1 MDLTP
6 RPRAYSL
13 LLIGLYASGL
23 CVSSAF
29 AQSGSNRIEEVSVLG
44 RQLNL
49 IGSATS
55 ASEGQISQT
64 ELDLR
69 PLLRVGEVLETV
81 PGLVATQHSGS
92 GKANQFFLRG
102 FNLDHGTDFAT
113 HVDGMPVN
121 MRSHGHGQ
129 GYTDLN
135 FLIPELINS
144 IAFTKGSYDAAS
156 GDFSGAGSAQISTAN
171 QLAETRFSIGG
182 GDFGFR
188 RALLTGSTP
197 AAGGE
202 LLYGIE
208 QQDYAGAWDSID
220 EDVDRKNLWLKQSWG
235 DSRAGFDLMFMAYDN
250 SWNSADQIPE
260 RAVASGLITEFGSID
275 TTVGGESSR
284 YSLSSN
290 WRGSNALGD
299 FRASAYAID
308 YEMNLFS
315 NFSYF
320 VEPTGDQ
327 FQQLDDRRL
336 FGGQIEQDLQ
346 TQIATMELRNT
357 FGLQLRRDDIA
368 GVGLRSSNQRELRG
382 DIRFDAVDQSSA
394 SAYWEGELSLTSKL
408 RATTSLRY
416 DNFDFDVT
424 ALAAGDASTLAANTG
439 SAGEDLVTGSV
450 SLSYAVDDR
459 LEFYASIGQGFH
471 SNDARGVISARDPM
485 SGEAIAAGDPLVK
498 TQGSEIGAR
507 LFLTE
512 RLNAS
517 LALWQLDVDSEL
529 LFVGDAGNTEDTGV
543 GSERQGVE
551 LTGYYQFAEMWSLD
565 LEYAYAD
572 STFATPVDGFSDIP
586 GSLEHVFSG
595 GIGFRR
601 PDGFHGYLRLRH
613 FGDYKLDGGVDADG
627 STLLNARL
635 GYAFNDRLSVTL
647 DALNLLD
654 SRDRDIQYFYE
665 SQLREEPA
673 PVEDR
678 HFHVFEPRAIR
689 AYLEYT
695 F

>member
-1 MDLTP
+1 MNSASIRSTP
-6 RPRAYSL
+6 RLPFILA
-13 LLIGLYASGL
+13 IGLACG
-23 CVSSAF
+23 A
-29 AQSGSNRIEEVSVLG
+29 AQAQERGIEEVSVVG

-55 ASEGQISQT
+55 ASEGQISQQ

-135 FLIPELINS
+135 FLIPELVGS
-144 IAFTKGSYDAAS
+144 IEFTKGSYDAAS
-156 GDFSGAGSAQISTAN
+156 GDFAGAGSARINVASRPVD
-171 QLAETRFSIGG
+171 TRLSLGG

-188 RALLTGSTP
+188 RALLTGSAD
-197 AAGGE
+197 AAGGTFI
-202 LLYGIE
+202 YGVE

-235 DSRAGFDLMFMAYDN
+235 TAESGFDITFMGYDN
-250 SWNSADQIPE
+250 TWNSADQIPE
-260 RAVASGLITEFGSID
+260 RAVRSGLISDLGSVD

-284 YSLSSN
+284 YSLSSS
-290 WRGSNALGD
+290 WRGSNALGAV
-299 FRASAYAID
+299 RASAYEID
-308 YEMNLFS
+308 YDMNLYS

-320 VEPTGDQ
+320 IEPDGDQ
-327 FQQLDDRRL
+327 FQQLDDRKL
-336 FGGQIEQDLQ
+336 FGGQVEQDLDF
-346 TQIATMELRNT
+346 ELGSVRLSNT
-357 FGLQLRRDDIA
+357 FGAQLRTDTID
-368 GVGLRSSNQRELRG
+368 GVGLRSTREREFLG
-382 DIRFDAVDQSSA
+382 DIRFDSVDQSSV
-394 SAYWEGELSLTSKL
+394 STYWQSEAQWTQSLRS
-408 RATTSLRY
+408 TTSLRY
-416 DNFDFDVT
+416 DRFDFDVT
-424 ALAAGDASTLAANTG
+424 SLAAADPTTLAANSGRKNDSVVSG
-439 SAGEDLVTGSV
+439 SLGLIYT
-450 SLSYAVDDR
+450 VDDS
-459 LEFYASIGQGFH
+459 LELYANIGQGFH
-471 SNDARGVISARDPM
+471 SNDARGVISRLDPV
-485 SGEAIAAGDPLVK
+485 SAEAIDAADPLVK
-498 TQGSEIGAR
+498 TLGSEIGAR

-517 LALWQLDVDSEL
+517 VVLWQLDIDSEL

-543 GSERQGVE
+543 GSERHGLE
-551 LTGYYQFAEMWSLD
+551 LTGYYQIGNSWSVD
-565 LEYAYAD
+565 LEYAYAN
-572 STFATPVDGFSDIP
+572 SRFETPIDGFDDIP
-586 GSLEHVFSG
+586 GALEHVVSG
-595 GIGFRR
+595 GIGFQRG
-601 PDGFHGYLRLRH
+601 DGFHGYLRLRH
-613 FGDYKLDGGVDADG
+613 FGDYNLDGGVDAEG

-635 GYAFNDRLSVTL
+635 GYAFNDRLSITI
-647 DALNLLD
+647 DALNMLD
-654 SRDRDIQYFYE
+654 SNDRDIQYFYE
-665 SQLREEPA
+665 SQLRGEPA

>member
-1 MDLTP
+1 
-6 RPRAYSL
+6 
-13 LLIGLYASGL
+13 
-23 CVSSAF
+23 
-29 AQSGSNRIEEVSVLG
+29 
-44 RQLNL
+44 
-49 IGSATS
+49 
-55 ASEGQISQT
+55 
-64 ELDLR
+64 
-69 PLLRVGEVLETV
+69 
-81 PGLVATQHSGS
+81 
-92 GKANQFFLRG
+92 
-102 FNLDHGTDFAT
+102 
-113 HVDGMPVN
+113 
-121 MRSHGHGQ
+121 
-129 GYTDLN
+129 
-135 FLIPELINS
+135 
-144 IAFTKGSYDAAS
+144 
-156 GDFSGAGSAQISTAN
+156 
-171 QLAETRFSIGG
+171 
-182 GDFGFR
+182 
-188 RALLTGSTP
+188 
-197 AAGGE
+197 
-202 LLYGIE
+202 
-208 QQDYAGAWDSID
+208 
-220 EDVDRKNLWLKQSWG
+220 
-235 DSRAGFDLMFMAYDN
+235 
-250 SWNSADQIPE
+250 
-260 RAVASGLITEFGSID
+260 
-275 TTVGGESSR
+275 
-284 YSLSSN
+284 
-290 WRGSNALGD
+290 
-299 FRASAYAID
+299 
-308 YEMNLFS
+308 
-315 NFSYF
+315 
-320 VEPTGDQ
+320 
-327 FQQLDDRRL
+327 
-336 FGGQIEQDLQ
+336 
-346 TQIATMELRNT
+346 
-357 FGLQLRRDDIA
+357 
-368 GVGLRSSNQRELRG
+368 LRSSNQRELRG

-439 SAGEDLVTGSV
+439 SAGDDLATGSV
-450 SLSYAVDDR
+450 SLSYAVDDH

-485 SGEAIAAGDPLVK
+485 SGEAIAAADPLVK

-665 SQLREEPA
+665 SQLRGEPA